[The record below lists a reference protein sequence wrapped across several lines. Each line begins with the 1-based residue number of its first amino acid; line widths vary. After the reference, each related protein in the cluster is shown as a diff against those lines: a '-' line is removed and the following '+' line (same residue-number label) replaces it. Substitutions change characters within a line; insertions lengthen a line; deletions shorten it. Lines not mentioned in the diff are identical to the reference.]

1 MQGPGD
7 LSKPLML
14 CDVSWAQG
22 WGWKTLSPANYC
34 STSEG
39 EVLELPEI
47 TVFNERIPNTGCG
60 PLASNENRAASLGS
74 LLSAQSVQLWPV
86 GF

>member
-14 CDVSWAQG
+14 CDVSWAQR
-22 WGWKTLSPANYC
+22 WGWKTLSPPNYR
-34 STSEG
+34 SISEG

-47 TVFNERIPNTGCG
+47 TVFNEQIPSTGCG
-60 PLASNENRAASLGS
+60 PLASNENPQLPAWA
-74 LLSAQSVQLWPV
+74 LSPV
-86 GF
+86 LNRSNYGL